1 MSTRPPPSWRRRFE
15 SQWLRWG
22 ARLENEWTDQWFPW
36 IAGTVLFFL
45 YFTLAEAR
53 VRSLDVGADLAAAAQ
68 GAWLIAHGHAPDLTV
83 TGSNLLAQHLPVGMY
98 PIGWLT
104 TVLPTIPTLLAL
116 QAAGLAYGV
125 VPLWRIARRVADL
138 RAGAALALI
147 VAYGVSPTIN
157 NLNLADF
164 HPTAVA
170 VAPLL
175 AATYT
180 ALRKQWGYFFLWSL
194 ATVIW
199 SAELGLVIAGI
210 GVLVFVLG
218 ERGPGTLIVVFGLAW
233 AVVAVLVLEPRFGST
248 GFIAPGAFR
257 AYGSNAFSITGGM
270 LIHPNRVLGDLLDED
285 NIRLIVGLLAP
296 LLFLPVLA
304 PRFLIP
310 AMGLTALFLVA
321 DVDVRGNGTHE
332 FGLTLTVFAFVAAA
346 FALNRMGRI
355 SIDKILVDRRVLIA
369 LSVAAI
375 GFFCIDAVNSP
386 YERPWKWG
394 RQDAS
399 DQARHDAVELIGATA
414 SVRASPE
421 ILPLV
426 AERRDVYSLSDR
438 PDPAVA
444 TRDVSKVI
452 LDEAEVEQ
460 WSEAE
465 WHRFGAGMAV
475 RKFVL
480 VSDHDGVRVY
490 IRLSG

>member
-1 MSTRPPPSWRRRFE
+1 
-15 SQWLRWG
+15 
-22 ARLENEWTDQWFPW
+22 
-36 IAGTVLFFL
+36 LFFL

-68 GAWLIAHGHAPDLTV
+68 GAWLIAHGHTPDLTV
-83 TGSNLLAQHLPVGMY
+83 TGSNLLAQHLPIGMY

-104 TVLPTIPTLLAL
+104 RVFPTIPTLLAL

-147 VAYGVSPTIN
+147 VAYGASPTIN

-194 ATVIW
+194 ATLIW

-210 GVLVFVLG
+210 GVLVIILG
-218 ERGPGTLIVVFGLAW
+218 DRGAGTLIIVFGLAW
-233 AVVAVLVLEPRFGST
+233 AIVAVLVLEPRYGST

-257 AYGSNAFSITGGM
+257 AYGSNAFSIAGGM
-270 LIHPNRVLGDLLDED
+270 LIHPNRVIGDLLDED
-285 NIRLIVGLLAP
+285 NIRLIIGLLAP

-321 DVDVRGNGTHE
+321 DVDVRGNGTNE
-332 FGLTLTVFAFVAAA
+332 FGLPLTVFAFVAAA
-346 FALNRMGRI
+346 FALNRMGRPSI
-355 SIDKILVDRRVLIA
+355 SKILVDRRVLIA

-394 RQDAS
+394 REDAT
-399 DQARHDAVELIGATA
+399 DEARHQAVKLIGDTA
-414 SVRASPE
+414 AVRASPNV
-421 ILPLV
+421 LPLV
-426 AERRDVYSLSDR
+426 AERRGAYALSDQ
-438 PDPAVA
+438 PDPARA
-444 TRDVSKVI
+444 SDHVSRVI
-452 LDEAEVEQ
+452 LDEAEVQ
-460 WSEAE
+460 WTEAD
-465 WHRFGAGMAV
+465 WHQFGAGMAI
-475 RKFVL
+475 RQFVL
-480 VSDHDGVRVY
+480 VSDTQGVRVY
-490 IRLSG
+490 ARVKG